1 VFDAGGDILASAFL
15 ANIDT
20 ALVNGDTALA
30 TALTGLSAQ
39 FTSVD
44 DALTV
49 TNSNLTNNYYTQA
62 DTDSAIATADLVLAS
77 RLDDAEGDIAA
88 TEANLNNN
96 YYTFVQTDSAIA
108 AAKLTLDSRID
119 GVDNDIDAVSDEVIA
134 VQANLSN
141 NYYTAVTVDSAI
153 ANSAL
158 TLNSR
163 MDGISGDI
171 DTTDANL
178 SNNYYTITG
187 ADSAIAAAK
196 LTLDSRIDSTNGNVN
211 NLSSNLSNN
220 YYTIATADSAMAA
233 STQAL
238 RAEVNNASYATNA
251 NITTN
256 YYTRVQANSAIS
268 ASVNTLEAMVFTS
281 EGALSS
287 GFTTQISS
295 VVTDDIS
302 SYVTRTEALEA
313 TVDDGATGLDAL
325 NATVISNRQAIIDDT
340 GGIISSTI
348 DTYTVTRNGVT
359 ATLAQWAFVASDNEL
374 AFTSQWGV
382 KTDVAGLVGG
392 VGFYNDGSVTRF
404 TVDATNFSVIN
415 SAGDG
420 VVQLLKT
427 SAGVAGIPDG
437 VYIDNAFI
445 KTADIRELVAGV
457 ITVDKLEIG
466 STIEAPIIIGGTV
479 RAAQLELLGP
489 NTMFVTSP
497 TPFGPNNLIEWKGP
511 KIIDGNG
518 NPILSQLTKSNA
530 KYWYDSSNNVYFS
543 GTIIAGS
550 LGTSNQDPSFTNTPS
565 ITTGNFASNGGQIS
579 ILCSVFASFNT
590 GLVNQSCPTP
600 GPAPTAVLTL
610 KRGDSTVRQE
620 MYTGSNECLNEGN
633 GQTISFESVNGS
645 FTHFDNSN
653 NTSIRNYTL
662 SAIISNVRLLPNS
675 KANRG
680 LSIVT
685 SEA

>member
-1 VFDAGGDILASAFL
+1 
-15 ANIDT
+15 
-20 ALVNGDTALA
+20 
-30 TALTGLSAQ
+30 
-39 FTSVD
+39 
-44 DALTV
+44 
-49 TNSNLTNNYYTQA
+49 
-62 DTDSAIATADLVLAS
+62 
-77 RLDDAEGDIAA
+77 
-88 TEANLNNN
+88 
-96 YYTFVQTDSAIA
+96 
-108 AAKLTLDSRID
+108 
-119 GVDNDIDAVSDEVIA
+119 
-134 VQANLSN
+134 
-141 NYYTAVTVDSAI
+141 
-153 ANSAL
+153 
-158 TLNSR
+158 

-171 DTTDANL
+171 DATDANL

-268 ASVNTLEAMVFTS
+268 ASVDTLEAMVFTS
-281 EGALSS
+281 GGALSS

-295 VVTDDIS
+295 VVTDEVS

-348 DTYTVTRNGVT
+348 DTYTVTRNDVT
-359 ATLAQWAFVASDNEL
+359 ATLSQWALVASDNEL

-497 TPFGPNNLIEWKGP
+497 TPFGPNNLLEWKGA

-518 NPILSQLTKSNA
+518 DPVLSSLTKGNA
-530 KYWYDSSNNVYFS
+530 KYWYDEDNETYF
-543 GTIIAGS
+543 
-550 LGTSNQDPSFTNTPS
+550 
-565 ITTGNFASNGGQIS
+565 GG
-579 ILCSVFASFNT
+579 
-590 GLVNQSCPTP
+590 
-600 GPAPTAVLTL
+600 
-610 KRGDSTVRQE
+610 
-620 MYTGSNECLNEGN
+620 
-633 GQTISFESVNGS
+633 
-645 FTHFDNSN
+645 
-653 NTSIRNYTL
+653 TL
-662 SAIISNVRLLPNS
+662 SAGTFSEAVRTGDKNRNPEITMGPFGSNGNNRQVSVSFAYRGAGYQSGQCPSSILQPSGTLKLYRSFDGTNFTQIGGTTNLSGVTTTEYAGEFPSGGRCYTFENMSGGITTTDSETTTDNVYYKAVVTNQVRYHAIGNVNQQELSIISV
-675 KANRG
+675 
-680 LSIVT
+680 
-685 SEA
+685 EE